1 MVQNNPINNEVYVG
15 EKEMVITQIF
25 DAPREL
31 VFQAWTQPEHLA
43 QWWGPKGFTNTFKE
57 FDLRPG
63 GTWEF
68 IMHSPDGHDFPN
80 KIIFVDIVSSERIVL
95 NHVSGPHF
103 QITATFEEHAG
114 KTRFTFCQSFETVKE
129 FDKVKS
135 FAVDGNKETIGRL
148 EDQIRVMSH

>member
-1 MVQNNPINNEVYVG
+1 MNHEIYVG
-15 EKEMVITQIF
+15 EKETVITRIF

-31 VFQAWTQPEHLA
+31 VYQAWTQPENLA

-68 IMHSPDGHDFPN
+68 IMHSPDGANFPN
-80 KIIFVDIVSSERIVL
+80 KSVFVEIAKPDRVVL

-103 QITATFEEHAG
+103 QITATFEDHAG
-114 KTRFTFCQSFETVKE
+114 KTKFTFRQSFETEKE

-135 FAVDGNKETIGRL
+135 FAIDGNKETIDRL
-148 EDQIRVMSH
+148 EAHLGVMSR

>member
-1 MVQNNPINNEVYVG
+1 MNHEVYVG
-15 EKEMVITQIF
+15 EKETVITRIL

-31 VFQAWTQPEHLA
+31 VYQVWTQPENLA

-63 GTWEF
+63 GTWDF
-68 IMHSPDGHDFPN
+68 IMHSPDGTNFPN
-80 KIIFVDIVSSERIVL
+80 KSVFVEIVKPDRVVL

-114 KTRFTFCQSFETVKE
+114 KTKFTFRQSFETEKE

-135 FAVDGNKETIGRL
+135 FAIDGNKETIDRL
-148 EDQIRVMSH
+148 EAHLGVMSR

>member
-1 MVQNNPINNEVYVG
+1 MNHEIYVG
-15 EKEMVITQIF
+15 EKETVITRIF

-31 VFQAWTQPEHLA
+31 VYQAWTQPKNLA

-68 IMHSPDGHDFPN
+68 IMHSPDGTNFPN
-80 KIIFVDIVSSERIVL
+80 KSVFVEIVKPDRVVL

-103 QITATFEEHAG
+103 QITATFEDHAG
-114 KTRFTFCQSFETVKE
+114 KTKFTFRQSFETEKE

-135 FAVDGNKETIGRL
+135 FAIDGNKETIDRL
-148 EDQIRVMSH
+148 EAHLGVMSR

>member
-1 MVQNNPINNEVYVG
+1 MNHEIYVG
-15 EKEMVITQIF
+15 EKETVITRIF

-31 VFQAWTQPEHLA
+31 VFQAWTQPENLA

-68 IMHSPDGHDFPN
+68 IMHSPDGANFPN
-80 KIIFVDIVSSERIVL
+80 KSVFVEIAKPDRVVL

-114 KTRFTFCQSFETVKE
+114 KTKFTFRQSFETEKE

-135 FAVDGNKETIGRL
+135 FAIDGNKETIDRL
-148 EDQIRVMSH
+148 EAHLGVMSR

>member
-1 MVQNNPINNEVYVG
+1 MNHEIYVG
-15 EKEMVITQIF
+15 EKETVITQIF

-31 VFQAWTQPEHLA
+31 VYQAWTQPENLA

-68 IMHSPDGHDFPN
+68 IMHSPDGADFPN
-80 KIIFVDIVSSERIVL
+80 KSVFVEIVKPNRVVL

-114 KTRFTFCQSFETVKE
+114 KTKFTFRQSFETERE
-129 FDKVKS
+129 FAKVKS
-135 FAVDGNKETIGRL
+135 FAIDGNKETIDRL
-148 EDQIRVMSH
+148 EAHLEVMSR